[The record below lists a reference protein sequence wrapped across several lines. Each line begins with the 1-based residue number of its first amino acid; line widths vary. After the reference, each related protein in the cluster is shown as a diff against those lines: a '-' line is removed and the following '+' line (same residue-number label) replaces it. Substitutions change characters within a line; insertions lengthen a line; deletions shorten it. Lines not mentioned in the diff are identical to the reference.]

1 MAAAMNTDL
10 VVVPPAE
17 VARLDDSNTPE
28 ALIAFAS
35 RLATVLADV
44 VKRQHL
50 YQTIGGRMYPTV
62 EAWSTI
68 ARMDGVVARE
78 ASTPVRR
85 DDGSYEAW
93 VELVRLRDG
102 FIVGGGSAIC
112 GMPDDRPW
120 AQRSE
125 FNRRS
130 MAVTRATSRAM
141 RQQYSWIMAL
151 AGYEPTPAEE
161 MLAHPQ
167 AADVEAAY
175 VPSDDKPTSIRGRLD
190 LGDTADGQVRQT
202 PDGVALSF
210 RVFDTPARK
219 VQVIARDGLA
229 MVLEPLLPGL
239 VNKTV
244 TVQGRLEMVEWQQKG
259 EAMKPYRRIHLAR
272 LLADDF
278 TVPADETAE

>member
-1 MAAAMNTDL
+1 MNTEL

-35 RLATVLADV
+35 RMATALADV
-44 VKRQHL
+44 VNRQHL
-50 YQTIGGRMYPTV
+50 FQVIGGRKYPMV

-85 DDGSYEAW
+85 DDGSYEAI
-93 VELVRLRDG
+93 VELVRLSDG
-102 FIVGGGSAIC
+102 AVIGRASAIC

-120 AQRSE
+120 AQRAE

-130 MAVTRATSRAM
+130 MAVTRATSRAF
-141 RQQYSWIMAL
+141 RQQYSWIMSL

-167 AADVEAAY
+167 AADVEAAWA
-175 VPSDDKPTSIRGRLD
+175 PTGETVRIKGRLD
-190 LGDTADGQVRQT
+190 LGDTADGQIRTT

-210 RVFDTPARK
+210 RVFDTPVKK
-219 VQVIARDGLA
+219 VQVVAIDGLA
-229 MVLEPLLPGL
+229 MLLEPLLPTL

-244 TVQGRLEMVEWQQKG
+244 TVEGRLEWVDWQSKG
-259 EAMKPYRRIHLAR
+259 QAMKQYRRVHIAR
-272 LLADDF
+272 LITDDF
-278 TVPADETAE
+278 TVPADSTNG